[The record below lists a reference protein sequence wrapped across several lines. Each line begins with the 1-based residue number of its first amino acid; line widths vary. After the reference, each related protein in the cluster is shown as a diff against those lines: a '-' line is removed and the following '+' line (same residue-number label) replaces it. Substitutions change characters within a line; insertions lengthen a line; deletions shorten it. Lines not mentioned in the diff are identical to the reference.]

1 MIPDIQR
8 TFIQI
13 ITGWRAAV
21 PEKVESEIVEPQED
35 RGKWQI
41 PVAGSQ
47 LERSTVAVCVCRL
60 ITTVTVANASVIIR
74 VN

>member
-8 TFIQI
+8 PFIQI
-13 ITGWRAAV
+13 VTGWRAAA
-21 PEKVESEIVEPQED
+21 PEEVELEIVEPQGD

-47 LERSTVAVCVCRL
+47 LERSTVAACVCRL
-60 ITTVTVANASVIIR
+60 ITTVTVANASVNIR